1 MSSPNNKQPI
11 DVELHICNPPSNA
24 ACMSVAVA
32 VLCVMGETTL
42 KPQDQ
47 YGEAAL
53 LLDTIDLVLHSAAV
67 ASATAAAA
75 PAAAP
80 AAPAAPAATLAAA
93 AITTMPDSDH
103 LILHDPSSSSP
114 DQQQQ
119 FACLRENSSD
129 KPASGKQPVSQTDE
143 YGRVVL
149 WGLRAIAATAKQ
161 DSLARHCAH
170 TLMEYV
176 LERIVLLCRDWP
188 VEVGQAAAM
197 VSMSQ

>member
-1 MSSPNNKQPI
+1 
-11 DVELHICNPPSNA
+11 
-24 ACMSVAVA
+24 MSVTVA
-32 VLCVMGETTL
+32 VLCVMGGTTL

-75 PAAAP
+75 PA
-80 AAPAAPAATLAAA
+80 T
-93 AITTMPDSDH
+93 TTMPDSDH
-103 LILHDPSSSSP
+103 MILHGPSSSGL

-119 FACLRENSSD
+119 FACPFENSNY
-129 KPASGKQPVSQTDE
+129 KPRSGKQPVSQTDE

-149 WGLRAIAATAKQ
+149 WGLRAIAAMAKQ

-170 TLMEYV
+170 TLTEYV